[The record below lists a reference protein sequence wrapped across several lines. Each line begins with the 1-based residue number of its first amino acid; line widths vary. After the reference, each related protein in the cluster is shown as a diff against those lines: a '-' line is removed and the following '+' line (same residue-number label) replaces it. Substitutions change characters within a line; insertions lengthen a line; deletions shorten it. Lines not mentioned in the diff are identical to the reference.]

1 MNSSKSTLARR
12 LLYTSTMANPTL
24 RSSLLALVLICT
36 ATRAFAAER
45 LAILPFSGTN
55 VHPGYLQASQELLRD
70 HLSTSGRFAVTAIS
84 GETPAAEL
92 TAAEATEAGRTA
104 GCDLVVAGHLI
115 RLQSVVRLRVTVYR
129 VADGSQV
136 FSDSMSTSGGPDQ
149 LDPVIRRLSSGIVTG
164 KQSKDNAEIDTV
176 TEGESEAYMKKAATK
191 VFGLKLG
198 LLAPLS
204 RPNHDAGVGPSIGIF
219 WLYDARTFLGEI
231 FLDGSPNDN
240 LHSFNIG
247 MGGYVPLE
255 RGDTT
260 PYVGGGVAWS
270 AANFGGAGASGLRL
284 HGAVG
289 MLFGRLS
296 TVQFRGELGYFINTF
311 SESNSGYYGDVSST
325 NSGGSTVSHGP
336 MFTVGLGL

>member
-1 MNSSKSTLARR
+1 
-12 LLYTSTMANPTL
+12 MATTTL

-36 ATRAFAAER
+36 ATRAFAADR

-70 HLSTSGRFAVTAIS
+70 HLATSGRFAVTSIT
-84 GETPAAEL
+84 GEPPAVEM

-104 GCDLVVAGHLI
+104 GTDLIVAGHMI
-115 RLQSVVRLRVTVYR
+115 RLQTVVRLRVTVYR

-136 FSDSMSTSGGPDQ
+136 FADSMSTSGGPDQ
-149 LDPVIRRLSSGIVTG
+149 LDPVIRRLASGIVTG

-204 RPNHDAGVGPSIGIF
+204 RPSHDAGIGPSLGVF

-231 FLDGSPNDN
+231 FVDMTPKTDLF
-240 LHSFNIG
+240 SFNIG
-247 MGGYVPLE
+247 MGGYVPVE

-270 AANFGGAGASGLRL
+270 AANFGGSGANGLRV

-296 TVQFRGELGYFINTF
+296 TVQFRGELGYFVNTF
-311 SESNSGYYGDVSST
+311 SESNAPSYST
-325 NSGGSTVSHGP
+325 GNEARIGGSTVSHGP
-336 MFTVGLGL
+336 IFTVGLGL